1 MQCPS
6 CAAEM
11 GQEVRHGVTI
21 DRCPSC
27 AGLWF
32 DIEEI
37 EAYLNAR
44 GTRTGQPVPRN
55 AELESAEDGAPETCA
70 CCGEK
75 ALRNG
80 TLRGFDYM
88 RCSWCGG
95 VFVAKGELD
104 KVQSEPNAGRATP
117 PLPRGQG
124 PLDPIDGIDLI
135 ELALRAI
142 GALFR

>member
-1 MQCPS
+1 MEQ
-6 CAAEM
+6 
-11 GQEVRHGVTI
+11 QVRHGVTI
-21 DRCPSC
+21 DWCPSC

-55 AELESAEDGAPETCA
+55 TELEAAGGGAPETCT
-70 CCGEK
+70 CCGEP
-75 ALRNG
+75 ALRTG
-80 TLRGFDYM
+80 TLRGFSYL

-95 VFVAKGELD
+95 VFLAKSELD
-104 KVQSEPNAGRATP
+104 KVQSEPKIGRTTP

-124 PLDPIDGIDLI
+124 PLDPIDGIDLV
-135 ELALRAI
+135 ELVLQAI